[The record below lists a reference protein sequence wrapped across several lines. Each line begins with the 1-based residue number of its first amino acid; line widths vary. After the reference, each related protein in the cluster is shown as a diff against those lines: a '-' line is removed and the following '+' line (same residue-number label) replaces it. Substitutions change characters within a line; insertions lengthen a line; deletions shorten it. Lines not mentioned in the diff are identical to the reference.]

1 MTGTASDA
9 AGNTAT
15 VTVSGLDVDLTKP
28 AVTFSG
34 NAGAYSVD
42 QMVAITCTA
51 TDGLSLIDA
60 AHTTCPGASGPAY
73 IFTLGIN
80 TLTATAT
87 DKAGNVA
94 TASATFAVAADE
106 TSLCALT
113 RRFVSRANL
122 ARELCAVLRVAEL
135 AREHGLVNA
144 RRALLNG
151 YARAIKEI
159 RGRYITPEDA
169 DVLIALAA
177 RI

>member
-1 MTGTASDA
+1 MRVAGLGFRKEATIEALREVLTAVGGA
-9 AGNTAT
+9 R
-15 VTVSGLDVDLTKP
+15 GLDAL
-28 AVTFSG
+28 
-34 NAGAYSVD
+34 
-42 QMVAITCTA
+42 
-51 TDGLSLIDA
+51 
-60 AHTTCPGASGPAY
+60 
-73 IFTLGIN
+73 
-80 TLTATAT
+80 ATAT

-94 TASATFAVAADE
+94 TASATFTVAADE

-122 ARELCAVLRVAEL
+122 AKELCAVLRVAEL